1 MNENYKKALEKV
13 RKAQKDFKYPTCC
26 YQIINPANILVGPTG
41 PMGPQGL
48 QGAPGEAGP
57 QGIEGPQGLQGIP
70 GEIGPTGPQGPQG
83 IQGLMGPIGPMGMP
97 GEKGDIGPTGP
108 AGTSV
113 TIMGSYDNLEELLK
127 EHATGNIGDS
137 FLVGDNL
144 YVWSDNDQ
152 SWQNVGQI
160 RGPQGNIG
168 PTGPQGIAGPP
179 GPQGEQGPQGL
190 QGIPGEVGPQG
201 IPGEQGEQGI
211 QGPRGEQG
219 IPGPEGKTGPRG
231 PEGPIGPPGAALL
244 AAYGGKYINISSM
257 INTNK
262 VGSWV
267 QIPLIE
273 NMTNINIKESI
284 ENTIVID
291 QDGVY
296 ELNYS
301 LNAISN
307 KAATITIWIRNN
319 QVMMPSTVLA
329 KPVLANG
336 EISFYGSTIT
346 ELSADDYLDMEL
358 SATED
363 DVGITLQTGVS
374 AMLSVKKIDEKE

>member
-1 MNENYKKALEKV
+1 MNENYQKALEKV
-13 RKAQKDFKYPTCC
+13 RKAQKDFKYPNCC
-26 YQIINPANILVGPTG
+26 YQIINPASILVGPTG

-48 QGAPGEAGP
+48 QG
-57 QGIEGPQGLQGIP
+57 
-70 GEIGPTGPQGPQG
+70 
-83 IQGLMGPIGPMGMP
+83 IQ
-97 GEKGDIGPTGP
+97 
-108 AGTSV
+108 
-113 TIMGSYDNLEELLK
+113 
-127 EHATGNIGDS
+127 
-137 FLVGDNL
+137 
-144 YVWSDNDQ
+144 
-152 SWQNVGQI
+152 
-160 RGPQGNIG
+160 
-168 PTGPQGIAGPP
+168 
-179 GPQGEQGPQGL
+179 
-190 QGIPGEVGPQG
+190 GEVGPQG
-201 IPGEQGEQGI
+201 LRGEQGEQGL

-219 IPGPEGKTGPRG
+219 IPGPIGPMG
-231 PEGPIGPPGAALL
+231 PEGPEGKQGPPGAGLL
-244 AAYGGKYINISSM
+244 AAYGGKYNNISTM

-296 ELNYS
+296 ELNYA
-301 LNAISN
+301 LNATSN
-307 KAATITIWIRNN
+307 KTATITIWIRNN

-329 KPVLANG
+329 KPVVANG

-363 DVGITLQTGVS
+363 DVAITLQTGVS